1 MKLGNNVLGFVLGEI
16 ITAVHMVAPEGG
28 GVGGGGSLTVKYT
41 SHTVPDVS
49 QSVRQSVSVTAH
61 LIISFPCS
69 HN

>member
-1 MKLGNNVLGFVLGEI
+1 MWMKLGNNALGCVLGEI

-28 GVGGGGSLTVKYT
+28 ESGGRGGGD
-41 SHTVPDVS
+41 TVPDVS